1 MTAIDRLVHHARQAP
16 HPVREAPSRP
26 RTGTAIV
33 TCMDARIDV
42 FSVFGL
48 RPGDAHVVRNAGGRV
63 TAESLADIRLSRD
76 ALGTTE
82 VLLLHHEGCAALPDP
97 AADLAEALT
106 ALRAEPAVDPE
117 LVRGFIYRLDGTLD
131 EPSPA

>member
-1 MTAIDRLVHHARQAP
+1 MTAIDRLVDHARQAP
-16 HPVREAPSRP
+16 RPVRDEPSRP

-42 FSVFGL
+42 FSVLGL
-48 RPGDAHVVRNAGGRV
+48 RPGDAHVIRNGGGRI
-63 TAESLADIRLSRD
+63 TSESLADILLSRR

-97 AADLAEALT
+97 AADLADALP
-106 ALRAEPAVDPE
+106 ALRAELAGDPAMI
-117 LVRGFIYRLDGTLD
+117 RGFVYRLDGSLD
-131 EPSPA
+131 EIPPA